1 MNRSKAIIN
10 TKAIRHNLR
19 IIRQTSGTKII
30 GIVKANGYGF
40 GITEISEILREEKVE
55 ILGVPYVHEAEK
67 LRKSGDTGEI
77 LITGS
82 VSIEQVD
89 DIVKND
95 LQVSIVNTNVLN
107 ALNEEAKKKN
117 TIIKI
122 HVFVDTGMN
131 REGVRIDELDDLLE
145 ELQTY
150 TNLKIIGC
158 LTHLISSDDGDKNQ
172 SKLQL
177 AQFEDAKSK
186 IEEVFGQLDYTHT
199 HNSAAIFS
207 GIENHST
214 YSRPGLSIYGYLPN
228 RRLYESSSLEMGLEL
243 VSEVTLVKTV
253 LKGENIGYSNKFIA
267 DNDMK
272 IALIPIGYGHG
283 YPWKMFNRGVF
294 EISGNSCS
302 IVGSVCMDFTMV
314 DITGFDIN
322 EGDNVT
328 VIGNNGIADSI
339 YDIAEKIGTI
349 PYEIITQLL
358 PRIERV
364 YI

>member
-40 GITEISEILREEKVE
+40 GITEISKILREEKVE
-55 ILGVPYVHEAEK
+55 ILGVPYVHEAEQ
-67 LRKSGDTGEI
+67 LRKSGDVGEI

-82 VSIEQVD
+82 VSIDQVD
-89 DIVKND
+89 DIVNNEF
-95 LQVSIVNTNVLN
+95 QVSIANTNVLN
-107 ALNEEAKKKN
+107 ELNEEAKKKN

-122 HVFVDTGMN
+122 HIFVDTGMN
-131 REGVRIDELDDLLE
+131 REGVRTDELEPLMIK
-145 ELQTY
+145 
-150 TNLKIIGC
+150 LKSYKYLKVIGC
-158 LTHLISSDDGDKNQ
+158 LTHLISSDDDDKKQ
-172 SKLQL
+172 SEQQL
-177 AQFEDAKSK
+177 SNFEDAKRK
-186 IEEVFGQLDYTHT
+186 IKDVFGQLDYTHS

-207 GIENHST
+207 GIKNYST

-228 RRLYESSSLEMGLEL
+228 RKLFDKSKLQMGLEL
-243 VSEVTLVKTV
+243 TSEVTLIKKV

-267 DNDMK
+267 DKDMK

-283 YPWKMFNRGVF
+283 YPWKMFNKGVF
-294 EISGNSCS
+294 EINGKACNT
-302 IVGSVCMDFTMV
+302 VGSVCMDFTMV
-314 DITGFDIN
+314 DITGLKVN
-322 EGDNVT
+322 EGDRVT
-328 VIGNNGIADSI
+328 VIGNSGIVDDI
-339 YDIAEKIGTI
+339 YDVAEKVGTI